1 MSHKFKKFNNEGINK
16 SLVGISGLCF
26 EEIGFKYEM
35 DSVFFTHRIKL
46 HPSIEAQEI
55 VSNLSNSTET

>member
-1 MSHKFKKFNNEGINK
+1 MNQKCKKFNNEGINK
-16 SLVGISGLCF
+16 SLVGVSGVCF

-55 VSNLSNSTET
+55 MSFISNSTET